1 MCSSCLSEEPLSGA
15 TRRCPSQPKISR
27 NLRPME
33 AEARAEIGHDW
44 PRLRPDE
51 KLSLSDM
58 LKVKYQGIRP
68 APGYPSQPDHRE
80 KKTLPLARLHI
91 RSPER
96 PECPDC
102 SSQKLAQK
110 LAGQLAEV
118 GPSGSG
124 QAGYD
129 GTWRDACVCRI
140 AVLPRGHLPF
150 VQYMKQ
156 CSLAVSFL
164 QDSWLVAG

>member
-102 SSQKLAQK
+102 SSQNL
-110 LAGQLAEV
+110 LRWDLLEV
-118 GPSGSG
+118 DRPGMTGHG
-124 QAGYD
+124 
-129 GTWRDACVCRI
+129 GTRAC
-140 AVLPRGHLPF
+140 AVLPCCR
-150 VQYMKQ
+150 V
-156 CSLAVSFL
+156 AVCLSF
-164 QDSWLVAG
+164 ST